1 MKMNTAHFSPTFN
14 ELAEAAR
21 RYVEKRQARMQSP
34 SIALIAKDEPAIDQ
48 IFEFLKCADRRQA
61 QGVLMLLKGSGTYV
75 EIAQT
80 RWGGR
85 QEVAYILTQHG
96 LEQTAAPGRIRKEF
110 VREMHTPVYTAISVR
125 DAKEAVE
132 AYHHIKPASD
142 AMYAI
147 WMQIWALVTAVLTTS
162 EP

>member
-1 MKMNTAHFSPTFN
+1 MNTANFSPSFE

-21 RYVEKRQARMQSP
+21 RNAERQKAKMQSP
-34 SIALIAKDEPAIDQ
+34 SIAITAKDEPAVDQ
-48 IFEFLKCADRRQA
+48 IFEFLNCTDRRQA
-61 QGVLMLLKGSGTYV
+61 EGVLMLLKGSGTYI

-80 RWGGR
+80 SWGGKR
-85 QEVAYILTQHG
+85 EVAYILNQHG
-96 LEQTAAPGRIRKEF
+96 LQQTAAPGRIREDF
-110 VREMHTPVYTAISVR
+110 IREMHNPAYSQISVK
-125 DAKEAVE
+125 DAVEAVE

-147 WMQIWALVTAVLTTS
+147 WMQIWTLATTALTTK